1 MKVEKI
7 KNDAPFNWTKRSNIR
22 KKKSVRSIKNLVT
35 ISAKQTFI
43 KELQGSFPNKAN
55 AMGN

>member
-1 MKVEKI
+1 MMCHSIDPRDQIFV
-7 KNDAPFNWTKRSNIR
+7 